1 MSVIN
6 ENNLSNSSL
15 NFNNS
20 QNDSFSFL
28 NCEDNKP
35 NIEQFFKRKNEEE
48 EKENIKFS
56 EGFKIIGNIC
66 KNLNGKVLQLSQCNY
81 YCNLIFSNVS
91 ANINKDVNLY
101 NGFVNFNH
109 LYSVSQFYYKYF
121 PLKPLN
127 FIYNKFEGCM

>member
-15 NFNNS
+15 NCNNS

-35 NIEQFFKRKNEEE
+35 NIEKFLKRKNEEE

-56 EGFKIIGNIC
+56 EGFKIVGDI
-66 KNLNGKVLQLSQCNY
+66 
-81 YCNLIFSNVS
+81 
-91 ANINKDVNLY
+91 
-101 NGFVNFNH
+101 
-109 LYSVSQFYYKYF
+109 
-121 PLKPLN
+121 
-127 FIYNKFEGCM
+127 